1 MLHEIVLSVYQ
12 SCAYLPLTSSSG
24 VSSTL
29 SEVELATS
37 ALVLDGLCQ
46 SQGDGV
52 EGETAV
58 IEFRGALKQPRQRSQ
73 PRMSHNTKTAVAF

>member
-1 MLHEIVLSVYQ
+1 MLSVYR
-12 SCAYLPLTSSSG
+12 SHTCLPLTSSSR
-24 VSSTL
+24 SLSTL

-46 SQGDGV
+46 SSAKGE

-58 IEFRGALKQPRQRSQ
+58 VESRGALKQPHRRSQ